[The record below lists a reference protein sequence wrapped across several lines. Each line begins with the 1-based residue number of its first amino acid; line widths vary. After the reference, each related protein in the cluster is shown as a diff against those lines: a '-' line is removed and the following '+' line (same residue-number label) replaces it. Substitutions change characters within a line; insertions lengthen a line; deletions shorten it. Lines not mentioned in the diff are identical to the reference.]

1 MNAEAHAAYEL
12 QYAEGWHKTYKEGG
26 RDAGDKGSGR
36 KAGRDF
42 KAVDT
47 GEQPYR
53 VFGGAGYRQKAEYRI
68 SGVRTACIIR
78 NMPLSARDHHQP

>member
-12 QYAEGWHKTYKEGG
+12 HPQKAGIRHTGGG

-42 KAVDT
+42 
-47 GEQPYR
+47 
-53 VFGGAGYRQKAEYRI
+53 
-68 SGVRTACIIR
+68 
-78 NMPLSARDHHQP
+78 